1 MAKQLV
7 TEQSPDYA
15 LQALAIQQQQ
25 ALVMQQAMAEQAQ
38 YYEAQLRAVLQKQ
51 LDSAATQHFNAEDIR
66 QAVSKLGA
74 GESLQVELYQGFE
87 VKRTRQ
93 VVTSDL
99 IIVVCIIIAI
109 AFISGAFT

>member
-7 TEQSPDYA
+7 TEQQPDYA
-15 LQALAIQQQQ
+15 LQALVVQQQQ
-25 ALVMQQAMAEQAQ
+25 VLVMQQAMAEQAQ

-51 LDSAATQHFNAEDIR
+51 LDRDYMQHFNADDIR

-87 VKRTRQ
+87 VKRTHQ
-93 VVTSDL
+93 VVTKEL
-99 IIVVCIIIAI
+99 LIVVCILVAI
-109 AFISGAFT
+109 VFLSGVLA